1 MQRTKRRSAEA
12 WRELVARFSQSGLT
26 EEDFCEREGVD
37 SKLFH
42 RWRAK
47 RSNGPPRSAASKVV
61 PHPDKGV
68 GFVDI
73 GALKSGGS
81 RFEVR
86 LELGAGVILSVAR
99 G

>member
-12 WRELVARFSQSGLT
+12 WRELVARFAQSGLT
-26 EEDFCEREGVD
+26 EEDFCEREGVG

-47 RSNGPPRSAASKVV
+47 RSNGPPRSPAQKVV
-61 PHPDKGV
+61 PSQTRSS

-73 GALKSGGS
+73 GALKGSSS